1 MGGLGFTQR
10 QQYECLPRGSTYT
23 VTTIMELGPQN
34 RYRDGLLKPNSIMA
48 ICIYIYNYI
57 YMDPL
62 GFMSIKAQGPAIAPL
77 SIAWMWEFPDYRAPE
92 IEL

>member
-1 MGGLGFTQR
+1 M
-10 QQYECLPRGSTYT
+10 Y
-23 VTTIMELGPQN
+23 
-34 RYRDGLLKPNSIMA
+34 
-48 ICIYIYNYI
+48 IYIII